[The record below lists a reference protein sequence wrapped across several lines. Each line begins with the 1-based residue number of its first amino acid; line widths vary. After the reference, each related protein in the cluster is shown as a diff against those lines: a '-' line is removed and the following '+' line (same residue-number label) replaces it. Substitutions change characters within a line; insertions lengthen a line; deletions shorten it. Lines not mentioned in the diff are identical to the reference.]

1 MAAAIMTH
9 FDKVVDPDLKR
20 CETPE
25 QMLQVL
31 MYHYDLDCKLGTI
44 TSLAF
49 RQGLKT
55 AVNMIA
61 AKAKSQSS
69 ALQN

>member
-1 MAAAIMTH
+1 MTH
-9 FDKVVDPDLKR
+9 FEKIVDPDLKR
-20 CETPE
+20 CETPG
-25 QMLQVL
+25 QMLEVL
-31 MYHYDLDCKLGTI
+31 MYHYDLNCKLGTI

-55 AVNMIA
+55 AVKMID
-61 AKAKSQSS
+61 AKAKSQAS

>member
-1 MAAAIMTH
+1 MTH
-9 FDKVVDPDLKR
+9 FEKIVDPDLKR

-25 QMLQVL
+25 QMLEVL

-49 RQGLKT
+49 RQGLKA
-55 AVNMIA
+55 AVKMIS
-61 AKAKSQSS
+61 AKAKTTSS
-69 ALQN
+69 ALQD

>member
-1 MAAAIMTH
+1 MNH

-25 QMLQVL
+25 QMLQIL
-31 MYHYDLDCKLGTI
+31 AYHYDLDCKLGSI

-49 RQGLKT
+49 RQGLKA
-55 AVNMIA
+55 AVNMINPKIKT
-61 AKAKSQSS
+61 KAS
-69 ALQN
+69 AL

>member
-1 MAAAIMTH
+1 MGIAIMTH
-9 FDKVVDPDLKR
+9 FDKIVDPDLKR

-49 RQGLKT
+49 RQGLKA
-55 AVNMIA
+55 AVKILS
-61 AKAKSQSS
+61 AKAKTTSS
-69 ALQN
+69 ALQD

>member
-1 MAAAIMTH
+1 MSH
-9 FDKVVDPDLKR
+9 FEKVVDPDLRR

-31 MYHYDLDCKLGTI
+31 MHHYELDCKIGSI

-49 RQGLKT
+49 RQGLKA
-55 AVNMIA
+55 AVNMINP
-61 AKAKSQSS
+61 KAKTANS
-69 ALQN
+69 ALSH

>member
-1 MAAAIMTH
+1 MDH
-9 FDKVVDPDLKR
+9 FSKIVDPDLKR

-25 QMLQVL
+25 QMLEVL

-49 RQGLKT
+49 RQGLKA
-55 AVNMIA
+55 AVKMIS
-61 AKAKSQSS
+61 AKAKTNSS
-69 ALQN
+69 ALQD

>member
-1 MAAAIMTH
+1 
-9 FDKVVDPDLKR
+9 
-20 CETPE
+20 
-25 QMLQVL
+25 MLQVL

-61 AKAKSQSS
+61 AKAKSQDS

>member
-1 MAAAIMTH
+1 MAMANMDH
-9 FDKVVDPDLKR
+9 FSTVVDPDLKR
-20 CETPE
+20 CETPA

-31 MYHYDLDCKLGTI
+31 MYHYDLDCEIGPI

-55 AVNMIA
+55 AVNMIS

-69 ALQN
+69 AIQD

>member
-1 MAAAIMTH
+1 M
-9 FDKVVDPDLKR
+9 K

-31 MYHYDLDCKLGTI
+31 MHHYELDCKLGSI

-49 RQGLKT
+49 RQGLKA
-55 AVNMIA
+55 AVNMINP
-61 AKAKSQSS
+61 KVKTTSS
-69 ALQN
+69 ALSH

>member
-1 MAAAIMTH
+1 MVMASMDH
-9 FDKVVDPDLKR
+9 FSKIVDPDLKR
-20 CETPE
+20 CETPA
-25 QMLQVL
+25 QMLNVL
-31 MYHYDLDCKLGTI
+31 MYHYDLDCEIGPI

-55 AVNMIA
+55 AVNMIS
-61 AKAKSQSS
+61 AKAKSQGS

>member
-1 MAAAIMTH
+1 MEAATMDH
-9 FDKVVDPDLKR
+9 FSKIVDPDLKR

-55 AVNMIA
+55 AVNMIS
-61 AKAKSQSS
+61 AKAKSQAS
-69 ALQN
+69 ALQD

>member
-1 MAAAIMTH
+1 MAMASMDH
-9 FDKVVDPDLKR
+9 FSKVVDPDLKR
-20 CETPE
+20 CETPAH
-25 QMLQVL
+25 MLQVL
-31 MYHYDLDCKLGTI
+31 MYHYDLDCEIGPI

-55 AVNMIA
+55 AVNMIK

>member
-1 MAAAIMTH
+1 MTH
-9 FDKVVDPDLKR
+9 FDKIVDPDLKR

-25 QMLQVL
+25 QMLEVL

-55 AVNMIA
+55 AVKMIS
-61 AKAKSQSS
+61 AKAKTTSS
-69 ALQN
+69 ALQD